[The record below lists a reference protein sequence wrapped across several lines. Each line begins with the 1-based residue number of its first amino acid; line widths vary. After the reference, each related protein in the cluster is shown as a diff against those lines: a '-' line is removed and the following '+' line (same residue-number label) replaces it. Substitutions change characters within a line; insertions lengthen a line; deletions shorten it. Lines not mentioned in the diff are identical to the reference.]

1 MTIAIVGGGAAGMMA
16 AATILEQNSTAH
28 IVLIEKNASLGRKV
42 IISGGGR
49 CNVTTGI
56 HNIRELLTRY
66 YRGNKFL
73 TTAMYQFPPDQ
84 VYQWFEEHG
93 VPLKTEDDLRVFPQ
107 SNNGKDIV
115 GVFENMFAESNVEL
129 VLRQAVTEVNKEEVR
144 KDASKFSLTLKD
156 GSHMLVDV
164 LILTT
169 GGQAY
174 RHTGSTG
181 EGYKFAENCGHRITD
196 LAASLNSFHLQ
207 EPWAGQL
214 AGVSFE
220 KITLRVPNHKE
231 YIATGPMVFTH
242 KGISGPAVFALSAQV
257 AFEHYTGSAP
267 LAITID
273 FAPDV
278 PLEQL
283 QKRLQNDLLLSPTRL
298 LAKTLQTW
306 LPKSVI
312 KELQLDLQIPED
324 IHNASVSKQMR
335 AGIVQWI
342 KGCTVHAVGRG
353 AGSEFITAGGVDTG
367 DVNPRTMES
376 TLCPNLLFAGEILNI
391 DGITG
396 GFNLQAAWATGRL
409 AGLRAADLV
418 G

>member
-1 MTIAIVGGGAAGMMA
+1 MTIAIIGGGAAGMMA
-16 AATILEQNSTAH
+16 AATVLEQSPQVR
-28 IVLIEKNASLGRKV
+28 IVVIEKNALLGRKV

-56 HNIRELLTRY
+56 HNVRELLSRY
-66 YRGNKFL
+66 YRGSKFL

-84 VYQWFEEHG
+84 VYQWFEERG
-93 VPLKTEDDLRVFPQ
+93 VPLKTEADLRVFPQ

-115 GVFENMFAESNVEL
+115 RVFETMFAESNVEL
-129 VLRQAVTEVNKEEVR
+129 MLRQSVSNVEKP
-144 KDASKFSLTLKD
+144 DAQFTITLKD
-156 GSHMLVDV
+156 GKQLRVDV

-181 EGYKFAENCGHRITD
+181 EGYMFAENLGHTITD
-196 LAASLNSFHLQ
+196 LAASLNSFHLK
-207 EPWAGQL
+207 ETWPARL

-220 KITLRVPNHKE
+220 KITLRVPSNKK
-231 YIATGPMVFTH
+231 YIATGPIVFTH

-257 AFEHYTGSAP
+257 AFEHYSPAEP
-267 LAITID
+267 LAMTID
-273 FAPDV
+273 FIPDHTIEKV
-278 PLEQL
+278 QALLQHHITQQPTQL
-283 QKRLQNDLLLSPTRL
+283 YT
-298 LAKTLQTW
+298 KTLQTW

-312 KELQLDLQIPED
+312 KELMIALEIPED
-324 IHNASVSKQMR
+324 IRHASVSKQMR
-335 AGIVQWI
+335 LD
-342 KGCTVHAVGRG
+342 TVHWLKSCSVQAVGRG
-353 AGSEFITAGGVDTG
+353 AGSEFITAGGVDTK

-376 TLCPNLLFAGEILNI
+376 LVCPNLLFAGEILNM

-409 AGLRAADLV
+409 AGLRAAELV
-418 G
+418 A

>member
-1 MTIAIVGGGAAGMMA
+1 MIIAIIGGGAAGMMA
-16 AATILEQNSTAH
+16 AATILETTPTAKV
-28 IVLIEKNASLGRKV
+28 ILIEKNASLGRKV

-56 HNIRELLTRY
+56 HNVRDLLTRY
-66 YRGNKFL
+66 YRGSKFL

-84 VYQWFEEHG
+84 VYQWFENHG
-93 VPLKTEDDLRVFPQ
+93 VSLKTEDDLRVFPQ

-115 GVFENMFAESNVEL
+115 GVFEDMFAESNVEL
-129 VLRQAVTEVNKEEVR
+129 ILRQGITQVEPI
-144 KDASKFSLTLKD
+144 DSQFSLTLKD
-156 GSHMLVDV
+156 GRQLLVDV

-181 EGYKFAENCGHRITD
+181 EGYKFAENLGHAITD

-207 EPWAGQL
+207 EPWTGEL

-220 KITLRVPNHKE
+220 KIILRVPNHKE
-231 YIATGPMVFTH
+231 FTATGPIVFTH

-257 AFEHYTGSAP
+257 AFENYNTTTP
-267 LAITID
+267 LAMTID
-273 FAPDV
+273 FVPDV
-278 PLEQL
+278 SLEQL
-283 QKRLQNDLLLSPTRL
+283 QTALQNDILTSPTRL
-298 LAKTLQTW
+298 LSKTLQKW

-312 KELQLDLQIPED
+312 KELQLSFAIPED
-324 IHNASVSKQMR
+324 IKNASVSKQMR
-335 AGIVQWI
+335 VDILHWL
-342 KGCTVHAVGRG
+342 KSCTVNAIGRG
-353 AGSEFITAGGVDTG
+353 AGSEFITAGGVDTK

-376 TLCPNLLFAGEILNI
+376 LVCPKLLFAGEILNI

-409 AGLRAADLV
+409 AGLRAAELIA
-418 G
+418 

>member
-1 MTIAIVGGGAAGMMA
+1 MTIAIIGGGAAGMMA
-16 AATILEQNSTAH
+16 AATILETAPTAKV
-28 IVLIEKNASLGRKV
+28 ILIEKNASLGRKV

-56 HNIRELLTRY
+56 HNVRDLLTRY
-66 YRGNKFL
+66 YRGSKFL

-115 GVFENMFAESNVEL
+115 GVFESMFAESNVEL
-129 VLRQAVTEVNKEEVR
+129 ILRQGITQVEPI
-144 KDASKFSLTLKD
+144 DSQFSLTLKD
-156 GSHMLVDV
+156 GRQLLVDV

-181 EGYKFAENCGHRITD
+181 EGYKFAENLGHTITD

-207 EPWAGQL
+207 ESWTGEL

-220 KITLRVPNHKE
+220 KITLRVPNRKE
-231 YIATGPMVFTH
+231 YIATGPIVFTH

-257 AFEHYTGSAP
+257 AFENYNTTTP
-267 LAITID
+267 LAMTID
-273 FAPDV
+273 FVPDV
-278 PLEQL
+278 SLEQL
-283 QKRLQNDLLLSPTRL
+283 QTALQNDILASPTRL
-298 LAKTLQTW
+298 LSKTLQKW

-312 KELQLDLQIPED
+312 KELHISLQIPED
-324 IHNASVSKQMR
+324 IKNASVSKPMR
-335 AGIVQWI
+335 AEVLHWL
-342 KGCTVHAVGRG
+342 KSCTVHAIGRG
-353 AGSEFITAGGVDTG
+353 AGSEFITAGGVDTK

-376 TLCPNLLFAGEILNI
+376 LVSPKLLFAGEILNI

-409 AGLRAADLV
+409 AGLRAAELV
-418 G
+418 A

>member
-1 MTIAIVGGGAAGMMA
+1 MTIAIIGGGAAGMMA
-16 AATILEQNSTAH
+16 AATILEAAPTAKV
-28 IVLIEKNASLGRKV
+28 ILIEKNASLGRKV

-56 HNIRELLTRY
+56 HNVRDLLTRY
-66 YRGNKFL
+66 YRGSKFL

-115 GVFENMFAESNVEL
+115 GVFENMFAQSNVEL
-129 VLRQAVTEVNKEEVR
+129 ILRQGITMVEPKN
-144 KDASKFSLTLKD
+144 SQFSLTLKD
-156 GSHMLVDV
+156 DRQLLVDV

-181 EGYKFAENCGHRITD
+181 EGYRFAENLGHTITD

-207 EPWAGQL
+207 EDWTGQL

-220 KITLRVPNHKE
+220 RITLRVPSHKE
-231 YIATGPMVFTH
+231 FTATGPIVFTH

-257 AFEHYTGSAP
+257 AFENYNTTTP
-267 LAITID
+267 LVMTID
-273 FAPDV
+273 FVPDIS
-278 PLEQL
+278 LEQL
-283 QKRLQNDLLLSPTRL
+283 RTALQNDILSSPTRL
-298 LAKTLQTW
+298 LSKTLQKW

-312 KELQLDLQIPED
+312 KELQISLQIPED
-324 IHNASVSKQMR
+324 IKNASVSKHMR
-335 AGIVQWI
+335 AGILQWL
-342 KGCTVHAVGRG
+342 KSCTVHAIGRG
-353 AGSEFITAGGVDTG
+353 AGSEFITAGGVDTK

-376 TLCPNLLFAGEILNI
+376 LVCPKLLFAGEILNI

-409 AGLRAADLV
+409 AGLRAAELV
-418 G
+418 A